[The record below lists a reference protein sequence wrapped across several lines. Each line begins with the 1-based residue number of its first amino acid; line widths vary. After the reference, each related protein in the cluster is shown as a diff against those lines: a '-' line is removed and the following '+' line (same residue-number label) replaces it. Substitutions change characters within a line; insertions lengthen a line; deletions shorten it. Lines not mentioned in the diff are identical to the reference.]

1 MNGVNQMI
9 ESKGRKVTFT
19 QPNGDEVTIQIIN
32 VKPVPNTNAVD
43 DKSETINAERE
54 ITKNSEC

>member
-1 MNGVNQMI
+1 MI